1 MDPLDFYG
9 LAKELRTKSSNY
21 PEALKR
27 TIVCRFYYAIFLMVR
42 DELNVAL
49 KGSQAEP
56 LYSSISQMGAI
67 HTCVMDAL
75 SKIERDRHLSNV
87 LHGMRRRRDTADYQ
101 TQTLRKLNWDNE
113 IDDIVSMADEV
124 LQNRPKLQPSFSQKL
139 FEIETLVTFWH
150 SKVAASP

>member
-27 TIVCRFYYAIFLMVR
+27 TIVGRFYYAIFLMVR
-42 DELNVAL
+42 DELGVAL
-49 KGSQAEP
+49 RGSQAEP

-67 HTCVMDAL
+67 HTLVVDAL

-87 LHGMRRRRDTADYQ
+87 LYGMRRRRDTADYR
-101 TQTLRKLNWDNE
+101 TQTLRKLNWDSE

-124 LQNRPKLQPSFSQKL
+124 LQNRPGLQPSFSQKL
-139 FEIETLVTFWH
+139 FEIETFVTFWH